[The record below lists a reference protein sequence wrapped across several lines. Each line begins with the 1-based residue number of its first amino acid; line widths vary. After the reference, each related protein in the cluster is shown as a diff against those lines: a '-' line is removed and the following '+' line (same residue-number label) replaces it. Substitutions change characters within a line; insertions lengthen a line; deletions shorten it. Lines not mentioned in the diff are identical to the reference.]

1 MASGTTACYP
11 DPHNGQLSLARVLRR
26 SSKSS
31 TRRWSRHASA
41 SARSPPTRG
50 RTSGQL
56 VEKLYVFARHLRRLL
71 PADRDEPPREVR
83 DNIDMESFRIQQTDA
98 GP

>member
-1 MASGTTACYP
+1 MRLYAF
-11 DPHNGQLSLARVLRR
+11 LSQVL
-26 SSKSS
+26 
-31 TRRWSRHASA
+31 TFADVD
-41 SARSPPTRG
+41 
-50 RTSGQL
+50 L
-56 VEKLYVFARHLRRLL
+56 EKLYVFARHLRRLL